1 MYSTISNKEGNPN
14 IKNLNFI
21 HPIPKHE
28 MFWNRVLSCCLI
40 FSGGKINE
48 ENGTQRLINFRSG
61 WVCWETTEPNRINK
75 TITAQSTR
83 ISVCICVRVCVC
95 VCVPLFWM
103 HWIFVWW
110 ENSYI
115 VQGQIQEFV
124 IVPLSLGNDEMQ
136 FFCLTEG
143 YMGFIFEK

>member
-1 MYSTISNKEGNPN
+1 MYSTITNKEGNSN
-14 IKNLNFI
+14 MKNLNFI

-61 WVCWETTEPNRINK
+61 WVCWETTEPNLMNK

-83 ISVCICVRVCVC
+83 ISICVC
-95 VCVPLFWM
+95 VLCVYVCMCMCSTILDVLKICMMRKFFYCTGADPG
-103 HWIFVWW
+103 IF
-110 ENSYI
+110 NSS
-115 VQGQIQEFV
+115 FV
-124 IVPLSLGNDEMQ
+124 PG
-136 FFCLTEG
+136 
-143 YMGFIFEK
+143 